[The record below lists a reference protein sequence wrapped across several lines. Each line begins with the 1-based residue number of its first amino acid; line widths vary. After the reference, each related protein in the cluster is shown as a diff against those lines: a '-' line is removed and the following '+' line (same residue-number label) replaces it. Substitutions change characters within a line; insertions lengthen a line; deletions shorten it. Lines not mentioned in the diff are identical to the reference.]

1 MVYQVTHSEDSSP
14 LVATYLERIP
24 IHNMDLLTVRK
35 IRDIIALLDQDVQ
48 HLVDLSAALTGEKA
62 LDLCTWL
69 NTGGD
74 ETMLTNLA
82 KGTA

>member
-62 LDLCTWL
+62 LDLRTRL
-69 NTGGD
+69 NAGGD
-74 ETMLTNLA
+74 EAMLTNLA
-82 KGTA
+82 KATA